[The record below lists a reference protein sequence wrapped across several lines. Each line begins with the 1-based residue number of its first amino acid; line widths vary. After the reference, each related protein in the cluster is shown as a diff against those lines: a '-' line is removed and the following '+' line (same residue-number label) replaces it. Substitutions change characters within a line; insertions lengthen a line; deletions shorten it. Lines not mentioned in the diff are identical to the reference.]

1 VIDDPNEG
9 PDVDQAA
16 DQGADLGHRADYDW
30 GTLLEADAP
39 SEPYALFDRWLAE
52 AESAGEAEFNS
63 MALATVDDGRPT
75 VRNVLLRGVDHE
87 GRFQF
92 FTNRDSRKGVEIAA
106 DPHVALLFS
115 WLGIH
120 RQVRVEGIAVPAPDD
135 VSESYFAS
143 RPRDSRIGAWASEQS
158 SVLADRAELEARVA
172 EAAVRFAEGE
182 VPRPPNWGGYLVT
195 PEVFEFWQGRPS
207 RLHDRLRYRRDPA
220 GGWVR
225 DRLAP

>member
-1 VIDDPNEG
+1 MIDEPAPVSVGDG
-9 PDVDQAA
+9 PAGLA
-16 DQGADLGHRADYDW
+16 HRTDYDW
-30 GTLLEADAP
+30 GVLVESDAP
-39 SEPYALFDRWLAE
+39 AGPYELFDRWLAD

-75 VRNVLLRGVDHE
+75 VRNVLLRGVDDE

-135 VSESYFAS
+135 VSDRYFAS
-143 RPRDSRIGAWASEQS
+143 RPRDSRVGAWASEQS

-172 EAAVRFAEGE
+172 EAAVRFAEGD

-207 RLHDRLRYRRDPA
+207 RLHDRLRYSRQPDGSWRRE
-220 GGWVR
+220 
-225 DRLAP
+225 RLSP

>member
-1 VIDDPNEG
+1 MIDEPAPVSVGDG
-9 PDVDQAA
+9 PAGLA
-16 DQGADLGHRADYDW
+16 HRTDYDW
-30 GTLLEADAP
+30 GVLVESDAP
-39 SEPYALFDRWLAE
+39 AGPYELFDRWLAD

-75 VRNVLLRGVDHE
+75 VRNVLLRGVDDE

-135 VSESYFAS
+135 VSDRYFAS
-143 RPRDSRIGAWASEQS
+143 RPRDSRVGAWASEQS
-158 SVLADRAELEARVA
+158 SVLADRA
-172 EAAVRFAEGE
+172 
-182 VPRPPNWGGYLVT
+182 
-195 PEVFEFWQGRPS
+195 S
-207 RLHDRLRYRRDPA
+207 DR
-220 GGWVR
+220 
-225 DRLAP
+225 